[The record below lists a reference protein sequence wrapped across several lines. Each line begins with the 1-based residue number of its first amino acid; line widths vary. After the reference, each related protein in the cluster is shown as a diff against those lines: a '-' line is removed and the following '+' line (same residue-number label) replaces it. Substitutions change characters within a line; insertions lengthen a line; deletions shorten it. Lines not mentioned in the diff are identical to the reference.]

1 MGWLGGAILFVSSV
15 APGLRSLSPTA
26 RLEFLTIVGPK
37 STRFFAGSATA
48 TIVFGLALLG
58 VVPGLLG
65 TSLMV
70 GIAIGLVA
78 YVTALIT
85 MLSFRKADR
94 VAKQALEGGQTGPP
108 PPELAKALK
117 RGGIA
122 VTITVL
128 LLVVALMFMVVTG
141 FPF

>member
-1 MGWLGGAILFVSSV
+1 
-15 APGLRSLSPTA
+15 
-26 RLEFLTIVGPK
+26 
-37 STRFFAGSATA
+37 
-48 TIVFGLALLG
+48 
-58 VVPGLLG
+58 
-65 TSLMV
+65 
-70 GIAIGLVA
+70 
-78 YVTALIT
+78 

-94 VAKQALEGGQTGPP
+94 VAKQTLEGGQTGPP